1 MNNHNRFISREVLT
15 HKECEPIIINCLT
28 CNELF
33 DTLLLLR
40 RLPAVVVK
48 DNQPYDYCCSIKC
61 YNKFN
66 SIENIRDR
74 KLQNLL
80 NGE

>member
-1 MNNHNRFISREVLT
+1 MNEIL
-15 HKECEPIIINCLT
+15 HKDCEPIIINCLT

-33 DTLLLLR
+33 DTLY
-40 RLPAVVVK
+40 VVE
-48 DNQPYDYCCSIKC
+48 DGRPYDYCCSIKC

-74 KLQNLL
+74 KLQILL

>member
-1 MNNHNRFISREVLT
+1 MNEHNRFISKEVLT

-33 DTLLLLR
+33 DTLL
-40 RLPAVVVK
+40 VVK

>member
-1 MNNHNRFISREVLT
+1 MNNHNRFISKEVLT

-33 DTLLLLR
+33 DTLL
-40 RLPAVVVK
+40 VVE

-61 YNKFN
+61 YNEYH

-80 NGE
+80 NQ

>member
-1 MNNHNRFISREVLT
+1 MNSHNRFISKEVLT

-33 DTLLLLR
+33 DTLL
-40 RLPAVVVK
+40 VVK

-61 YNKFN
+61 YNKYH

>member
-1 MNNHNRFISREVLT
+1 MNSHNRFISKEVLT

-33 DTLLLLR
+33 DTLL
-40 RLPAVVVK
+40 VVE

-61 YNKFN
+61 YNEYN
-66 SIENIRDR
+66 SEQNIRDR
-74 KLQNLL
+74 KLKNLL
-80 NGE
+80 NQ

>member
-1 MNNHNRFISREVLT
+1 MNNHNRFISKEVIT

-33 DTLLLLR
+33 DTLL
-40 RLPAVVVK
+40 VVK

-61 YNKFN
+61 YNMFN

-74 KLQNLL
+74 KLQILL
-80 NGE
+80 NQQI

>member
-1 MNNHNRFISREVLT
+1 MEEIT
-15 HKECEPIIINCLT
+15 IKCQT

-33 DTLLLLR
+33 DTLY
-40 RLPAVVVK
+40 VVN
-48 DNQPYDYCCSIKC
+48 DGRPYDFCCSIKC
-61 YNKFN
+61 YNKYH
-66 SIENIRDR
+66 SIENVRDR

>member
-1 MNNHNRFISREVLT
+1 MNSHNRFISREVLT
-15 HKECEPIIINCLT
+15 HKECEPIIINCLI
-28 CNELF
+28 CNEPF
-33 DTLLLLR
+33 DTLL
-40 RLPAVVVK
+40 VVK

-74 KLQNLL
+74 KLQILL

>member
-1 MNNHNRFISREVLT
+1 ME
-15 HKECEPIIINCLT
+15 EIIIQCLT

-33 DTLLLLR
+33 DTLL
-40 RLPAVVVK
+40 VVK
-48 DNQPYDYCCSIKC
+48 DNKPYDYCCSMKC
-61 YNKFN
+61 YNKYH